1 LESKLQVVQI
11 TPGYPCEAT
20 KSVGTFY
27 RNQAEA
33 LARQGV
39 EVEVV
44 APVHAVPPGLEFIS
58 SRACIYKHIPKEY
71 KIGGVSVL
79 RPRYFRLTRNSLTES
94 VIRSYAR
101 CALKVIKSRPDI
113 VHAHYGVP
121 YGNAALI
128 LSKKWGV
135 PSVLTLHGSDVNVL
149 PDINEG
155 TLSFFNQ
162 SVKESQAVI
171 AVSKAL
177 ADKTERIAGRRPLV
191 MPIGI
196 NMRIFSNLPRKDEA
210 RNLLGLP
217 KDRKIVL
224 YVGNLLHTKGI
235 LELIEASTVLEK
247 KGISCVLV
255 GVGPLSAKA
264 SDAPSV
270 ILTGAVS
277 NNEVPLYMAAAD
289 LFILPSYS
297 EGLPTVLVEAGATGL
312 PVIATKVGGNSEL
325 LAENRGVLI
334 DERSVEAI
342 VNAVKDGLKDYM
354 GAMERAKKLRSYVQT
369 FYDVD
374 NNARELLL
382 LYKRTFCKDYRK
394 KLNQA

>member
-1 LESKLQVVQI
+1 LESKLRVVQL
-11 TPGYPCEAT
+11 TPDYPCEAT

-27 RNQAEA
+27 RNQTEA
-33 LARQGV
+33 LARLGV

-44 APVHAVPPGLEFIS
+44 APVHVVPPGLEFIS
-58 SRACIYKHIPKEY
+58 SRARTYKRIPEGY
-71 KIGGVSVL
+71 KIGGVSVH

-101 CALKVIKSRPDI
+101 CTLNVARSRPDV

-149 PDINEG
+149 PDIDER
-155 TLSFFNQ
+155 TLSFFKR
-162 SVKESQAVI
+162 SVGETQTVI
-171 AVSKAL
+171 AVSEAL
-177 ADKTERIAGRRPLV
+177 ADRTERITGRRPLV

-196 NMRIFSNLPRKDEA
+196 NLNIFSNLPGKSEA
-210 RNLLGLP
+210 RKLLGLP

-224 YVGNLLHTKGI
+224 YVGNLLHSKGI
-235 LELIEASTVLEK
+235 KELLQASIVLK
-247 KGISCVLV
+247 KEGILCVLV
-255 GVGPLSAKA
+255 GVGPLAAEAKHV
-264 SDAPSV
+264 PSV

-277 NNEVPLYMAAAD
+277 NNEVPFYMAAAD

-297 EGLPTVLVEAGATGL
+297 EGLPTVLVEAGASGL
-312 PVIATKVGGNSEL
+312 PVIATNVGGIPEL
-325 LAENRGVLI
+325 LADNRGILI
-334 DERSVEAI
+334 VDKSVTAI
-342 VNAVKDGLKDYM
+342 VNAVMDSLKDDPA
-354 GAMERAKKLRSYVQT
+354 AMERSTKLKSHIET

-374 NNARELLL
+374 KNAANLLL
-382 LYKRTFCKDYRK
+382 LYRRTLCAS
-394 KLNQA
+394 QS